1 MVLYNTAIIT
11 TCAIKVTSQCKIHQE
26 LGLGLL
32 ANRRWSRKLLFFHKI
47 VTGLLPAYL
56 HESRNSCNDE
66 RTYSTRFLN
75 QKKTI
80 TFSGKAK
87 KFKSFLFH
95 TVLKNWGRTLQVD
108 SINKSKSS
116 CLNFMRPREN
126 TFFAIHDINGVKV
139 LICLAL

>member
-32 ANRRWSRKLLFFHKI
+32 ANRRWSRKLLFFHKVVI
-47 VTGLLPAYL
+47 VLLPAYL

-66 RTYSTRFLN
+66 RTCSTRSLN

-80 TFSGKAK
+80 TFSGKTK
-87 KFKSFLFH
+87 KCKRFFFH
-95 TVLKNWGRTLQVD
+95 TVLKNWGRKLQIQIQSTNQSLVVLTSWD
-108 SINKSKSS
+108 LEKTHF
-116 CLNFMRPREN
+116 LQFMILME
-126 TFFAIHDINGVKV
+126 
-139 LICLAL
+139 